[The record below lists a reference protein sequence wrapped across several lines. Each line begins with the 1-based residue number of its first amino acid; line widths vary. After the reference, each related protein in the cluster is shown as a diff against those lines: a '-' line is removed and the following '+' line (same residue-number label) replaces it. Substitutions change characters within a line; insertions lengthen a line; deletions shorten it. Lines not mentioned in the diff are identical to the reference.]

1 MSVAAEVKQ
10 DSNALRVFANRL
22 AEDAGFEF
30 VEIVRPKIYK
40 YQLIEMDGS
49 RLYLTGKKEA
59 RNGVQFAL
67 DVRETVIAQAVF
79 GGKCDDISA
88 LDDLFFVVVES
99 LSKYSPKLFSALKID
114 EWKDKFF
121 ALDAKEK
128 SNVIRSIFAI
138 GNGKVNM
145 IDLVVVG
152 SGKFIGNMRFTY
164 GNILTK
170 ESGITFVD
178 QSITGMF
185 ERRTHVGL

>member
-1 MSVAAEVKQ
+1 M
-10 DSNALRVFANRL
+10 
-22 AEDAGFEF
+22 
-30 VEIVRPKIYK
+30 
-40 YQLIEMDGS
+40 
-49 RLYLTGKKEA
+49 
-59 RNGVQFAL
+59 
-67 DVRETVIAQAVF
+67 
-79 GGKCDDISA
+79 
-88 LDDLFFVVVES
+88 
-99 LSKYSPKLFSALKID
+99 FSALKID